1 MLDFLKKPL
10 YNTCINW
17 KIKRKVKFVYTVT
30 YNYYNYA
37 SQSKSFDTYVAAK
50 GFFNRINRDRR
61 VRRVELIAPEK

>member
-1 MLDFLKKPL
+1 M
-10 YNTCINW
+10 
-17 KIKRKVKFVYTVT
+17 YTVT

-61 VRRVELIAPEK
+61 VRRVELIAPEKKIEETSNNA

>member
-1 MLDFLKKPL
+1 M
-10 YNTCINW
+10 
-17 KIKRKVKFVYTVT
+17 YTVT

-61 VRRVELIAPEK
+61 VRRAELIAPEKKYEDISNNA

>member
-1 MLDFLKKPL
+1 M
-10 YNTCINW
+10 
-17 KIKRKVKFVYTVT
+17 KREKNMYTVT

-61 VRRVELIAPEK
+61 VRRVELIAPEKKYEDISDNAWHLFK

>member
-1 MLDFLKKPL
+1 M
-10 YNTCINW
+10 
-17 KIKRKVKFVYTVT
+17 KREKNMYTVT

-61 VRRVELIAPEK
+61 VRRAAHPGTGFTADFGRNALQTSSLVSM